1 MYLRLLYYNGMA
13 KVERVK
19 LRKDQRNRPN
29 PTFQCFI
36 QLIFKPNKKICVI
49 LCVYVVQSAVI
60 VSKQECKVWATSL
73 QQDFP
78 TT

>member
-1 MYLRLLYYNGMA
+1 MYLHLLYYNGMA

-19 LRKDQRNRPN
+19 LRTDRRNRPN
-29 PTFQCFI
+29 PTIQCFI
-36 QLIFKPNKKICVI
+36 HLIFKTNI
-49 LCVYVVQSAVI
+49 LCVDVVESAVI